1 MVSLNK
7 WYNFIIALSLSVIT
21 ALLVYIL
28 SGAGESRSIKLT
40 QEEREWIDANDG
52 RLRIGADPDYIPM
65 DFINQWGE
73 HDGIAEEYFR
83 LIERKLN
90 IRFKRVKA
98 ESWKELLE
106 MGKNGGIEII
116 KCIVKSTERSEYF
129 QFTQPYLDI
138 PVVIVSR
145 NNDRSD
151 SLTLNDLAG
160 KKTAVTDG
168 YFIHEII
175 RSRYPA
181 ISVFPAK
188 NNTELFEV
196 LSAGSVDY
204 AISDMPTIS
213 YYVKKYGIA
222 NLKIAGH
229 TGEMYKLAIAAG
241 RGNVI
246 LNSVLSKAIDSIT
259 EDERDRIASKWISVE
274 YKRYLYSRGIFI
286 AIITGVAV
294 LISIAVIIAVW
305 NKSLHILVQNK
316 TAELE
321 KYKDSLEEL
330 VEERTR
336 QLRETNRELENA
348 LASVKTLTGLLPICA
363 SCKKIRN
370 DKGYWEQI
378 ELYISEHTG
387 ADFSHSICPDCAAK
401 LYPELHNK
409 NEVEGINL

>member
-7 WYNFIIALSLSVIT
+7 WYNIFIAFSLSVIT

-28 SGAGESRSIKLT
+28 SGAGESRIIKLT
-40 QEEREWIDANDG
+40 QEEREWLDENDG
-52 RLRIGADPDYIPM
+52 RIRIAADPDYIPM

-90 IRFKRVKA
+90 IRFKRVNM
-98 ESWKELLE
+98 ESWKELYE
-106 MGKNGGIEII
+106 AAKNRDIEIV
-116 KCIVKSTERSEYF
+116 KCIVKSQERSEYF
-129 QFTQPYLDI
+129 QFTQPYLSI

-145 NNDRSD
+145 NNGTTD
-151 SLTLNDLAG
+151 SLTLDDLAG

-175 RSRYPA
+175 RNRYPA
-181 ISVFPAK
+181 ISVIPVK

-196 LSAGSVDY
+196 ISAGSVDY

-229 TGEMYKLAIAAG
+229 TGEIYKLAIAAG
-241 RGNVI
+241 RENVI
-246 LNSVLSKAIDSIT
+246 LNSILSKAIDSIT
-259 EDERDRIASKWISVE
+259 ESERDRIASKWISVE

-348 LASVKTLTGLLPICA
+348 LSSVKTLKGLLPICA

-370 DKGYWEQI
+370 DSGYWEQI

-401 LYPELHNK
+401 LYPDFHNK
-409 NEVEGINL
+409 I

>member
-7 WYNFIIALSLSVIT
+7 WYNIFIAFSLAVIT
-21 ALLVYIL
+21 ALLMYIL
-28 SGAGESRSIKLT
+28 SGAGESRNIKLT
-40 QEEREWIDANDG
+40 REEMEWLDENDG
-52 RLRIGADPDYIPM
+52 RIRIAADPDYIPM

-90 IRFKRVKA
+90 IRFKRVNS

-106 MGKNGGIEII
+106 TVKRGDIEII
-116 KCIVKSTERSEYF
+116 KCIVKTPERSEYL
-129 QFTQPYLDI
+129 QFTQPYLEI
-138 PVVIVSR
+138 PAVIVSR
-145 NNDRSD
+145 NDVSSD
-151 SLTLNDLAG
+151 SLTLKDLAG

-168 YFIHEII
+168 YFMHEII
-175 RSRYPA
+175 RNRYPGITLIPVKTNA
-181 ISVFPAK
+181 
-188 NNTELFEV
+188 ELFEV
-196 LSAGSVDY
+196 ISTGSVDF
-204 AISDMPTIS
+204 IVSDMPAIS
-213 YYVKKYGIA
+213 YFVKKYGIT

-229 TGEMYKLAIAAG
+229 TGEMYKLAVAAG
-241 RGNVI
+241 KENAI
-246 LNSVLSKAIDSIT
+246 LNSVLSKTIDSIT

-305 NKSLHILVQNK
+305 NKSLHILVQKK
-316 TAELE
+316 TEELE

-348 LASVKTLTGLLPICA
+348 LSSVKTLKGLLPICA
-363 SCKKIRN
+363 NCKKIRN
-370 DKGYWEQI
+370 DSGYWEQI

-401 LYPELHNK
+401 LYPEFHNK
-409 NEVEGINL
+409 NEGEGVNL